1 MMTSEN
7 NAKRML
13 TKAAAF
19 PFCAGRAVNRDMRR
33 VGALMLM
40 CMGLVACSY
49 RASDKTALQARTTA
63 SESVAIA
70 VGESNANASIAHK
83 ETQDAQK
90 AATFSL
96 TEMVQDR
103 AKPAAPIAD
112 ATSSDGSKRRLV
124 PSTERVVGDA
134 SVFLSADGA
143 PASDDDH
150 VDKSDASAPSTPI
163 AKAIASDESDASAFP
178 WAWLL
183 AISALIAGG
192 GVGFGLARYRQRRM
206 TVGREIADSDDKAW
220 EQKDVQAA
228 PSTVL
233 EHDVSVTPEP
243 VALTVDGDALS
254 VTADAATGPIP
265 FSLLEWSYQPAEYEG
280 REHWDVLSP
289 VDFLPVSL
297 SAQEASDS
305 SLAAAAEVAEEVH
318 FHEQSEDLPIPTLA
332 LSDHPLSQLFD
343 QLESFALHESSDI
356 PGLLIERGS
365 DLPEVIC
372 TTGESAPSEV
382 LQAWESTLRQA
393 LPDAQ
398 ELMLPW
404 LLVSTL
410 LLRADDVNNRDAE
423 ALYAEAEEWIEL
435 SMTAD
440 HERSATWQA
449 RGIDIDLRRAK
460 RQKGAARLLS
470 LRAMQ
475 SQYAPQLAQGEPP
488 LLFAWVDVLMFWAQC
503 QFGDA
508 ALARYAEAE
517 AICLRLS
524 ELPTSTDAA
533 QRCRAE
539 ILRQR
544 ATIEEGGARLNSLD
558 TAQAL
563 VDALYER
570 VPNADNALAIAITA
584 LARGN
589 VLPPEQAKEVYS
601 YALMYAFM
609 AEGEPRLRTE
619 SLQCRLA
626 VQWAYESLP
635 GTGVQSNVAMN
646 LVARLEALHV
656 QHPDT
661 LQRMAQTYLRSSD
674 FAHACELCESAWRSG
689 HATPALL
696 ATWQEACLQWETVS
710 TLPEQLV
717 VRQQTMRQLSIASA
731 MR

>member
-19 PFCAGRAVNRDMRR
+19 PFCAGRVVNRDMRR
-33 VGALMLM
+33 VGAWMLM
-40 CMGLVACSY
+40 CTGLVACSY
-49 RASDKTALQARTTA
+49 RASDKTVLHARTTA
-63 SESVAIA
+63 SESVVIA
-70 VGESNANASIAHK
+70 AGESSANAPRAHD
-83 ETQDAQK
+83 ETQGAQK
-90 AATFSL
+90 AAPFSL
-96 TEMVQDR
+96 TEMVQDHV
-103 AKPAAPIAD
+103 KPFAPATH
-112 ATSSDGSKRRLV
+112 ATSGEGTEKRLA
-124 PSTERVVGDA
+124 PSIERVVGDA
-134 SVFLSADGA
+134 LVFLPADGA
-143 PASDDDH
+143 LASYGDH
-150 VDKSDASAPSTPI
+150 ADNDEASAPSTPI

-178 WAWLL
+178 WVWLL

-192 GVGFGLARYRQRRM
+192 AGFGLARYRQRRV
-206 TVGREIADSDDKAW
+206 TVGREAADSVDKAW
-220 EQKDVQAA
+220 EQKDVQAT
-228 PSTVL
+228 PSTVP
-233 EHDVSVTPEP
+233 EHAMPVMPESA
-243 VALTVDGDALS
+243 ALTVDGDALS
-254 VTADAATGPIP
+254 MTADAATRPIP

-289 VDFLPVSL
+289 VDFLPASL

-305 SLAAAAEVAEEVH
+305 SLAAEVEVAEEVH
-318 FHEQSEDLPIPTLA
+318 FHEQGEDVSMPTLA

-343 QLESFALHESSDI
+343 QLESIALHESSDI
-356 PGLLIERGS
+356 PILLIKRGS

-382 LQAWESTLRQA
+382 LQAWESTLRKA

-398 ELMLPW
+398 ALTLPW

-410 LLRADDVNNRDAE
+410 LLRADDANNRDAE

-440 HERSATWQA
+440 RERSATWQA

-524 ELPTSTDAA
+524 ELPTSTDVA
-533 QRCRAE
+533 QRRRVE

-558 TAQAL
+558 IAQAL

-570 VPNADNALAIAITA
+570 MPSADNALAIAVTA

-589 VLPPEQAKEVYS
+589 VLPPDQAKEVYS

-635 GTGVQSNVAMN
+635 GTGAQSNVAIN
-646 LVARLEALHV
+646 LATRLEALHV

-661 LQRMAQTYLRSSD
+661 LQRMAQTYLRSAN
-674 FAHACELCESAWRSG
+674 FVHACELCENAWRSG

-696 ATWQEACLQWETVS
+696 ATWQEACRQWETVS
-710 TLPEQLV
+710 NPPEQLV
-717 VRQQTMRQLSIASA
+717 RQQMVRKLSIASA

>member
-40 CMGLVACSY
+40 CAGLVACSY
-49 RASDKTALQARTTA
+49 RASDKTALHARTTA
-63 SESVAIA
+63 SKTVAIA
-70 VGESNANASIAHK
+70 MGESNANASMAHN
-83 ETQDAQK
+83 ETQDAKK
-90 AATFSL
+90 AATFPL
-96 TEMVQDR
+96 TEMVQGR
-103 AKPAAPIAD
+103 AKPAAPLAH
-112 ATSSDGSKRRLV
+112 ANSSEGSKKRLA
-124 PSTERVVGDA
+124 PSIERVVGDA
-134 SVFLSADGA
+134 SVFLSAEGA
-143 PASDDDH
+143 LASDGDH
-150 VDKSDASAPSTPI
+150 ADNDDASAPSIPI
-163 AKAIASDESDASAFP
+163 AKAIASDESDTSAFP
-178 WAWLL
+178 LAWLL
-183 AISALIAGG
+183 AIAALITAGG
-192 GVGFGLARYRQRRM
+192 AGFSLARYRQRRV
-206 TVGREIADSDDKAW
+206 TVGREIAHSVDKTW
-220 EQKDVQAA
+220 EQKDAQAM
-228 PSTVL
+228 PSTVS
-233 EHDVSVTPEP
+233 EYDVPVMPEP
-243 VALTVDGDALS
+243 VALTADGDAPY
-254 VTADAATGPIP
+254 VTAGAATRPIP

-297 SAQEASDS
+297 SAWEASNS
-305 SLAAAAEVAEEVH
+305 SLAADAEVAEEVH
-318 FHEQSEDLPIPTLA
+318 FHEQSEDVSMPTFA

-343 QLESFALHESSDI
+343 QLESLALHESSNI
-356 PGLLIERGS
+356 PTLLIERGS

-382 LQAWESTLRQA
+382 LGAWESTLRKA

-398 ELMLPW
+398 ALTLPW

-410 LLRADDVNNRDAE
+410 LLRADDANNRDAE
-423 ALYAEAEEWIEL
+423 ALYAEAEDWIEL

-440 HERSATWQA
+440 RERSAAWQA

-475 SQYAPQLAQGEPP
+475 SQYASKLAQGEPL

-524 ELPTSTDAA
+524 ELPSSTDAA
-533 QRCRAE
+533 QRRRAE

-544 ATIEEGGARLNSLD
+544 AAIEEGGARLNSLD

-570 VPNADNALAIAITA
+570 VPSADNALAIAVTA

-601 YALMYAFM
+601 HALMYAFM

-626 VQWAYESLP
+626 VQWAYENLP
-635 GTGVQSNVAMN
+635 GTGVQSNVAIN
-646 LVARLEALHV
+646 LAARLEALHV

-661 LQRMAQTYLRSSD
+661 LQRMAQTYLRSTD
-674 FAHACELCESAWRSG
+674 FAHACELCENAWRSG
-689 HATPALL
+689 RATPALL
-696 ATWQEACLQWETVS
+696 ATWQEACRQWEAVS
-710 TLPEQLV
+710 TLPEQL